1 MKESFTRD
9 SLGVSLVKFFFAA
22 ILLCVVIGPF
32 VVTWEPGP
40 IERYFFPEN
49 YWEKRATALER
60 EIKVE
65 DVLLKDARIEL
76 DKRLMVA
83 ESDLEETIE
92 LNTGLEP
99 YPSIAKK
106 RVEARKQDLIDEIR
120 RLKDKVARCQWKLEE
135 DRRLLRQARVELA
148 KFRQQ
153 AK

>member
-1 MKESFTRD
+1 MKESFDRD

-120 RLKDKVARCQWKLEE
+120 RLKDKVAKWQWKLEE

>member
-1 MKESFTRD
+1 MKESFDRD
-9 SLGVSLVKFFFAA
+9 SLGVSLMRFFFAA
-22 ILLCVVIGPF
+22 ILLCVVIGPL
-32 VVTWEPGP
+32 VVTWNPGL
-40 IERYFFPEN
+40 IQRYLFPEK
-49 YWEKRATALER
+49 YWERRTIQLER

-99 YPSIAKK
+99 YPSVAKK
-106 RVEARKQDLIDEIR
+106 KVEARKQDLIDEIR
-120 RLKDKVARCQWKLEE
+120 RLKDKVARWQWKLEE
-135 DRRLLRQARVELA
+135 DRRLLRQARVELT

-153 AK
+153 AR